1 MQCVRETIQN
11 VSDAF
16 SKEEVY
22 ELAKELDIL
31 NKYLYKIHNAQKRFK
46 FYQAFRKVDRNM
58 RKFTEI
64 NLKQFCTRMLELLS
78 DNEDFNE
85 AYAKEYHLKFETL
98 LKRSIILLDIVNNN
112 CMEGFSRFE
121 KRLIFNK
128 IVLYSILIVKFSL
141 FCFI

>member
-98 LKRSIILLDIVNNN
+98 LKRSIILLHIVNNN

>member
-11 VSDAF
+11 VSDVF

-22 ELAKELDIL
+22 ELAKELGIL

-64 NLKQFCTRMLELLS
+64 SLKQFCTRMLELLS

-85 AYAKEYHLKFETL
+85 AYAKEYHLKFENL

-112 CMEGFSRFE
+112 CMEGFSRF
-121 KRLIFNK
+121 KNK
-128 IVLYSILIVKFSL
+128 FISATIVLYNIFNTL
-141 FCFI
+141 